1 MEPNTKSDKSIIMCS
16 RSHLLGAVHKLRHI
30 SRGEGG
36 RTSVTVCDVGG
47 GGRGG
52 QNSVMSQKLH

>member
-1 MEPNTKSDKSIIMCS
+1 MRT
-16 RSHLLGAVHKLRHI
+16 GAVHKLRHG
-30 SRGEGG
+30 SRGGEGG

-47 GGRGG
+47 GEGG